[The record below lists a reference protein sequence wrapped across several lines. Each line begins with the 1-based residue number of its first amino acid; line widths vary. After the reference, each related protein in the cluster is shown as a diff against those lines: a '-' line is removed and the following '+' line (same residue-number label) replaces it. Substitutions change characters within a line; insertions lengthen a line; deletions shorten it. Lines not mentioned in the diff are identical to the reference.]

1 MQRLPDELFGR
12 VDDSDDA
19 LFYQLPRLVAHID
32 PGTIAAL
39 TRYYDEVLPSGARV
53 LDLMSSWISH
63 LPRRARMRRSPV
75 LA

>member
-1 MQRLPDELFGR
+1 MKTEGGGDTRAMQRLPDELFGR

-39 TRYYDEVLPSGARV
+39 TRYYGEVLPTARAC
-53 LDLMSSWISH
+53 WT
-63 LPRRARMRRSPV
+63 
-75 LA
+75 